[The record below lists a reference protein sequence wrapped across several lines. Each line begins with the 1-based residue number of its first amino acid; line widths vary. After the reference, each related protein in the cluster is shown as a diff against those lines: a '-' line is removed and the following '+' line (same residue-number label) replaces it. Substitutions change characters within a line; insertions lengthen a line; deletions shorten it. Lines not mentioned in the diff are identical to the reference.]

1 MFKSYL
7 ISTTHQKILDY
18 FITHPEQSF
27 YGAELSKKVNLSLG
41 AVNKVLKEFRKDK
54 ILVRTRRGKTDFYS
68 LKDNRPIINQLKV
81 LSGLLSLEPLV
92 EELKHLSHK
101 IILYGSSG
109 RGDNDRLSDI
119 DLLIVTT
126 NSDKPSVEEKINDF
140 QEGGGLPKI
149 QAAIKTTSEW
159 ASIEDK
165 DPTYFHE
172 VLKGLTLWDR
182 MKSYEGI

>member
-7 ISTTHQKILDY
+7 ISTTHQKILGF

-41 AVNKVLKEFRKDK
+41 AVNKVLNEFQKDK
-54 ILVRTRRGKTDFYS
+54 ILVKIRRGKTDFYS
-68 LKDNRPIINQLKV
+68 LKDTRPIINQLKI
-81 LSGLLSLEPLV
+81 LNSLFSLEPLV
-92 EELKHLSHK
+92 EELKPLSHK
-101 IILYGSSG
+101 IILYGSSS

-126 NSDKPSVEEKINDF
+126 NSDKALAEEKINDF
-140 QEGGGLPKI
+140 QKGEGLPKI
-149 QAAIKTTSEW
+149 QAAIKTTTEW
-159 ASIEDK
+159 AGLEDK
-165 DPTYFHE
+165 DPTYFQE

-182 MKSYEGI
+182 FKSYEEI